1 MSRVSVV
8 IACVGKNADLVDMA
22 VRSCLRQQQLCEVI
36 VAIEG
41 VSRETSLELEKL
53 AEEFSLVK
61 LIPLKSGCG
70 AGQARNIGAEQATG
84 EFLCFLEPD
93 DELLSDYFKQVV
105 PILDSHAEFSS
116 IKVGI
121 QFLGPQGLPLLLPGD
136 VRYQVLMSSCVG
148 NLMLRRSSFE
158 LLGGFSEDPRFI
170 GRLAGEE
177 SAFARAVEQY
187 LPPVGYLPEAF
198 YRRNVRVGS
207 PILRFLENIR
217 VVGADAFEFLTT
229 EQEHEAREL
238 LGEAI
243 DEYLERVN
251 GRIRNSI
258 QSGH

>member
-8 IACVGKNADLVDMA
+8 IACVGKNTDLVDMA
-22 VRSCLRQQQLCEVI
+22 VRSCLRQQQLFEVI

-41 VSRETSLELEKL
+41 VSRETLLELEKL
-53 AEEFSLVK
+53 AEEFPQVK
-61 LIPLKSGCG
+61 LVSLKSGCG
-70 AGQARNIGAEQATG
+70 TGEARNIGAERATG
-84 EFLCFLEPD
+84 EFFCFLEPD

-121 QFLGPQGLPLLLPGD
+121 QFLDPQGLPLLLPGD
-136 VRYQVLMSSCVG
+136 IRYQVLMSSCVG
-148 NLMLRRSSFE
+148 NLLLRRSSFE

-170 GRLAGEE
+170 GSLAGED

-198 YRRNVRVGS
+198 YRRNVRIGS
-207 PILRFLENIR
+207 PILQFLENTR
-217 VVGADAFEFLTT
+217 VIGVDAFEFLTT

-238 LGEAI
+238 LGGAI
-243 DEYLERVN
+243 DEYLDWVN
-251 GRIRNSI
+251 GRIRNFNRSA
-258 QSGH
+258 Q